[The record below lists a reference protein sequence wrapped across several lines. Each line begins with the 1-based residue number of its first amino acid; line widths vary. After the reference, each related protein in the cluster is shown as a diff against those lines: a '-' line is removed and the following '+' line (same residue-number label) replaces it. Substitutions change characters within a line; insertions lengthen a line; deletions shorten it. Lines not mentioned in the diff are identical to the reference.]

1 MPTAEDFEA
10 AGLYD
15 PALDALTGRLDLLEW
30 LEGLGFTIAEMQ
42 RAHSILAVGLVS
54 LATDRRLLGGEMLTR
69 REATDLSGLSAANF
83 DELATA
89 IGFLPIPGAPN
100 GEIGFTAEDA
110 TMLAASGVFASL
122 LSRDEAMAIVRVI
135 GSSMARIAEA
145 LVSMFLQNIESPHV
159 KAGGSELVHAQ
170 QSYEAVGMLDTD
182 FGVQLSLMLRR
193 HTMQAVE
200 RTRRAGPGS
209 EERFDFRFAV
219 GFVDLVGFT
228 ATSAT
233 MSPQGLGQ
241 FLGDFEGRAHDVV
254 TAAGARVVKLI
265 GDEVMF
271 VSTDPDAAC
280 RAGSALMSG
289 FDLAGDHVL
298 PRGALAYGNVLLR
311 GGDYYGSVVNLAS
324 RLVDEA
330 MPQELLVTDDLAVA
344 ATHCEFAQAGRRMVK
359 GFPDPIP
366 VNSFV
371 TG

>member
-1 MPTAEDFEA
+1 MPTVEDFEA

-15 PALDALTGRLDLLEW
+15 PAVDSRTGRLDLLEW
-30 LEGLGFTIAEMQ
+30 LDAQGFTITDMQ
-42 RAHSILAVGLVS
+42 RAHDAVSVGLVS
-54 LATDRRLLGGEMLTR
+54 LATDRRLLGGEILTR
-69 REATDLSGLSAANF
+69 REAIDLARLSAEDF
-83 DELATA
+83 DELVTA
-89 IGFLPIPGAPN
+89 IGLLPIPGAPD

-110 TMLAASGVFASL
+110 TMLAASSVFALL

-135 GSSMARIAEA
+135 GSSVARIGEA

-159 KAGGSELVHAQ
+159 KSGGSELVHAQ

-182 FGVQLSLMLRR
+182 FGVQLSRMLQR
-193 HTMQAVE
+193 HTMQAVD

-209 EERFDFRFAV
+209 EERFDFPFAI

-233 MSPQGLGQ
+233 MSHQELGQ
-241 FLGDFEGRAHDVV
+241 FLGDFEGRAHDVA

-271 VSTDPDAAC
+271 VSTDADAAC
-280 RAGSALMSG
+280 RAASGLMSG
-289 FDLAGDHVL
+289 FDFAGGHVL

-311 GGDYYGSVVNLAS
+311 GGDYFGSVVNLAS

-330 MPQELLVTDDLAVA
+330 MPQELLVSDDLAKA
-344 ATHCEFAQAGRRMVK
+344 ATRCEFAPAGRRMVK

-371 TG
+371 SG